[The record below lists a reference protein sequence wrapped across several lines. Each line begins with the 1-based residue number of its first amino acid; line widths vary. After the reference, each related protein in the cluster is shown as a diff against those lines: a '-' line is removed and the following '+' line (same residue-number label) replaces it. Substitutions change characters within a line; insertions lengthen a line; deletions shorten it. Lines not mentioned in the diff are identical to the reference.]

1 MSDFYCKHQWENG
14 ENEEWTG
21 KISSII
27 SFGSHYEIVIQS
39 RSSILIVLAETSYGL
54 FVGIPTFKV
63 GCYISNLKDLFFNK
77 EVLIDALDNTVDG
90 ITVAC
95 AIKSIADVLS
105 FN

>member
-1 MSDFYCKHQWENG
+1 MSEFYCKHQWKNG
-14 ENEEWTG
+14 EIEEWSG
-21 KISSII
+21 EISRII
-27 SFGSHYEIVIQS
+27 SFGSHYEIFIQS

-77 EVLIDALDNTVDG
+77 EALINALDNVVDG
-90 ITVAC
+90 ITVAF
-95 AIKSIADVLS
+95 AIKSIADELS